1 MDSYSEWTSFV
12 CAFHRKDTY
21 YLPGGKREAGETDEE
36 TLVREIEEEISVRI
50 KPETI
55 SYFGTFEAEAH
66 GKEEGVIVK
75 MTCYIAD
82 FEGSL
87 SPASEID
94 ELSWLSYKDRNRVS
108 VVTQIILINCMSINY
123 FPNLQFKV
131 LKARFKPKRWLEAV
145 FFLKIYERLIG
156 ATTSFILV

>member
-1 MDSYSEWTSFV
+1 MTTIIDKIAWIHIQNGQGL
-12 CAFHRKDTY
+12 CARSKGKDTY

-66 GKEEGVIVK
+66 GKAEGVIVK

-82 FEGSL
+82 FEGTL
-87 SPASEID
+87 SPASEIE

-108 VVTQIILINCMSINY
+108 VVTQIIFDQLHEHKLLS
-123 FPNLQFKV
+123 
-131 LKARFKPKRWLEAV
+131 
-145 FFLKIYERLIG
+145 
-156 ATTSFILV
+156 

>member
-1 MDSYSEWTSFV
+1 MTTIIDKIAWIHFQNGQV
-12 CAFHRKDTY
+12 LCARSTGKDTY

-66 GKEEGVIVK
+66 GKAEGVIVK

-108 VVTQIILINCMSINY
+108 VVTQIIFDQLHEHKLLS
-123 FPNLQFKV
+123 
-131 LKARFKPKRWLEAV
+131 
-145 FFLKIYERLIG
+145 
-156 ATTSFILV
+156 